1 MTALPVLALGL
12 YVFKSN
18 SKELTNRVF
27 ALFCCLWTVY
37 ILALNLVSLSTDLDT
52 AILWNRISVYSLI
65 VFLGGLIHFVLVFP
79 HRSGLLKHRWL
90 IPSLYLGVVG
100 GIAAVINDEALM
112 IRTPTYSVRVDAFS
126 PEFRPVLYF
135 LYATAFMVAVVT
147 LVLRYSFTDF
157 DITRKR
163 LLFVTFAVAT
173 YALYENIGDLHTN
186 ADPAFLSSFQG
197 PDVTFW
203 RLTLA
208 MDALLFL
215 SFFVLL
221 ALNAVRTRVTDR
233 RKEALILGLSGFA
246 ALVTGFFDPI
256 VRGVWTLWPGVL
268 WLWRIAAVTL
278 MFYAILRYQLFDL
291 NVRMRAGVRYGTMT
305 TVFAAIF
312 FTVQELVKDLGGSA
326 LGYFAG
332 VLAAAALVFLFEPV
346 QRWIE
351 KFSHRVVPAESTD
364 TYEKFRSMEIYKAA
378 LEGAL
383 ADKTINPDESIS
395 LKNLRAKLGISDADH
410 HLLERDIKN
419 ALEKLT
425 A

>member
-1 MTALPVLALGL
+1 MLALGL

-18 SKELTNRVF
+18 SREPTNRVF
-27 ALFCCLWTVY
+27 AGFCCLWTVY
-37 ILALNLVSLSTDLDT
+37 ILALNLVSLGTDLET
-52 AILWNRISVYSLI
+52 AILWNRIAVYSL
-65 VFLGGLIHFVLVFP
+65 VLFLAGLIHFVLVFP
-79 HRSGLLKHRWL
+79 HRSGLLRFRWFL
-90 IPSLYLGVVG
+90 PALYLAAASAIV
-100 GIAAVINDEALM
+100 AVISDETFL
-112 IRTPTYSVRVDAFS
+112 IRTPTYSVKVDAFS

-135 LYATAFMVAVVT
+135 LYSAAFMAAVVT

-157 DITRKR
+157 EITRKR

-173 YALYENIGDLHTN
+173 YAMYENIGDLHTN
-186 ADPAFLSSFQG
+186 ADPNFLSSFRG
-197 PDVTFW
+197 PDLTFW
-203 RLTLA
+203 RLALA

-221 ALNAVRTRVTDR
+221 ALNALRTRVPDR
-233 RKEALILGLSGFA
+233 RKEALILGASGFA
-246 ALVTGFFDPI
+246 ALLTGFFDPI
-256 VRGVWTLWPGVL
+256 MRGLWTLWPGVL

-326 LGYFAG
+326 LGYFTG

-351 KFSHRVVPAESTD
+351 KFSHRVVPAQSTD

-383 ADKTINPDESIS
+383 ADKSINPDESLS

-410 HLLERDIKN
+410 HLLERDIRTT
-419 ALEKLT
+419 LEKPT